1 MNNKCQKLGNKETQ
15 RDGRMNF
22 ILKSTAALMVIIVSM
37 FVLWDVNKGNMVLSL
52 AWPILLLPFLSAS
65 KELCIL
71 LTRLVRGSHSGLLGD
86 RQGVLEA

>member
-1 MNNKCQKLGNKETQ
+1 MNSKYQKLENNKPQS
-15 RDGRMNF
+15 DGRMNF
-22 ILKSTAALMVIIVSM
+22 ILKSTIALMVIILSM

-65 KELCIL
+65 KELCVL
-71 LTRLVRGSHSGLLGD
+71 LTRLVSGSDSGRVGD

>member
-1 MNNKCQKLGNKETQ
+1 MNSKCQKSGNNGPQ
-15 RDGRMNF
+15 REGRMNF
-22 ILKSTAALMVIIVSM
+22 ILKSTIAVMVIIVSL
-37 FVLWDVNKGNMVLSL
+37 FVLLDLNKGNMVISL